1 MSCETDEE
9 CKKYIKGINDTIT
22 EIWTQT
28 ENDIARIDLEDEQNV
43 GTVVNSLLE
52 KKQRMDR
59 IRNGL
64 HSRNRELQTIQ
75 ERLDGVTKDSK
86 TQNENNQK
94 VLKEM
99 EENNEKVIHYAQ
111 LLQSADGRQREV
123 PKNYQITLSNFLP
136 FTLPFAKKVVL
147 MTIPKDNTVS
157 YLIVLLVALITT
169 LCFLLYTVYKIIKP
183 MLQSGTIS
191 VDSNVADQL
200 AEINKDNDTPP
211 DQSPD
216 QKPDQKLEQKQ
227 ETPADQE
234 QEKRDEPPQLEAPP
248 KPE

>member
-1 MSCETDEE
+1 MSETDEE
-9 CKKYIKGINDTIT
+9 CKKYIKDINDTIT

-28 ENDIARIDLEDEQNV
+28 ENDIATIDLEDTQNV
-43 GTVVNSLLE
+43 GKVVNSLLD

-111 LLQSADGRQREV
+111 LLQSSRWSPTGGS
-123 PKNYQITLSNFLP
+123 KKLSNYTFKFL
-136 FTLPFAKKVVL
+136 
-147 MTIPKDNTVS
+147 TIYS
-157 YLIVLLVALITT
+157 SFF
-169 LCFLLYTVYKIIKP
+169 C
-183 MLQSGTIS
+183 
-191 VDSNVADQL
+191 
-200 AEINKDNDTPP
+200 
-211 DQSPD
+211 
-216 QKPDQKLEQKQ
+216 
-227 ETPADQE
+227 
-234 QEKRDEPPQLEAPP
+234 
-248 KPE
+248 